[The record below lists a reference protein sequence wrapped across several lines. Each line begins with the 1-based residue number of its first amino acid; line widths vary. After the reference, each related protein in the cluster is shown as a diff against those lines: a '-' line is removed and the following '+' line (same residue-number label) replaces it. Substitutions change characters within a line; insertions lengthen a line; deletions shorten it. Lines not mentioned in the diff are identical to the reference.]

1 MQKLLLKDYDKIKK
15 YLDDANYEGYNSNFV
30 TMMMWDHEYK
40 IYYEI
45 KDNFLIMLHTYMNE
59 KFFAMPF
66 CKEEYYHEAIEYMM
80 EYTKLN
86 NFPFRIELAVQS
98 SVEIIK
104 KLYGDK
110 FLYLHNDANDDYI
123 YTKSSLE
130 TLSGKKMQKRRN
142 HFNAFIKENPN
153 YIYKE
158 IEDDDI
164 DNVLQCLKKWDFS
177 RQIEESVISEYVG
190 IVYLLIHR
198 HELNI
203 KTGCIYIDGKL
214 EAFIIGSPLKHNT
227 IQIHVEK
234 ANKEI
239 RGLYVAICKFFLE
252 NNFPDY
258 EFVNREED
266 MGLESLRKA
275 KRNLHPVKMIEKYS
289 IVINN
294 QKIRKANDQDL
305 YDIIDLW
312 RDSFSDENEMSTNF
326 YFMNRYDLQNTYILK
341 NNDTLV
347 SMLQIVPYTIIIN
360 HQETL
365 AYFILGVATNKN
377 YQKQGMMKKLMNYV
391 LSLPKFADSKIMLQ
405 AYHSEIYYSF
415 GFTEKYFH
423 KITKIDNNSYK
434 NNNVNSIK
442 IIDESDYT
450 KLVELYNCYC
460 NKFNGYR
467 KRDIEYYKD
476 YLIPRCNAYNEKIE
490 LFYEDTLAVGY
501 AIYSKTKEK
510 IKISEIIY
518 LDQNYL
524 DKIIGYFVKS
534 NKVLFIETDMRA
546 NLHGESKQVCT
557 MLTNFSFNDYSSD
570 DLYINECL

>member
-1 MQKLLLKDYDKIKK
+1 
-15 YLDDANYEGYNSNFV
+15 
-30 TMMMWDHEYK
+30 
-40 IYYEI
+40 
-45 KDNFLIMLHTYMNE
+45 
-59 KFFAMPF
+59 
-66 CKEEYYHEAIEYMM
+66 
-80 EYTKLN
+80 
-86 NFPFRIELAVQS
+86 
-98 SVEIIK
+98 
-104 KLYGDK
+104 
-110 FLYLHNDANDDYI
+110 
-123 YTKSSLE
+123 
-130 TLSGKKMQKRRN
+130 
-142 HFNAFIKENPN
+142 
-153 YIYKE
+153 
-158 IEDDDI
+158 
-164 DNVLQCLKKWDFS
+164 
-177 RQIEESVISEYVG
+177 
-190 IVYLLIHR
+190 
-198 HELNI
+198 
-203 KTGCIYIDGKL
+203 
-214 EAFIIGSPLKHNT
+214 
-227 IQIHVEK
+227 
-234 ANKEI
+234 
-239 RGLYVAICKFFLE
+239 
-252 NNFPDY
+252 
-258 EFVNREED
+258 
-266 MGLESLRKA
+266 
-275 KRNLHPVKMIEKYS
+275 MIEKYS

-501 AIYSKTKEK
+501 AIYSKTKEE